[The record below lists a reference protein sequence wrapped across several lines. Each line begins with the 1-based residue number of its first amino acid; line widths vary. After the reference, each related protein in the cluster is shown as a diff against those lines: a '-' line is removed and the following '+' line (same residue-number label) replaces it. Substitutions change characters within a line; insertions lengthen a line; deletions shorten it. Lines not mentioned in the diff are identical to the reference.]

1 MRKYSNT
8 ICLTLVLAVWLLL
21 IVGCDNQAV
30 KKNQTAETTAKITS
44 TKGTGCGSSGM
55 KVRFEY
61 TVNGKVLENLTCHPS
76 YRQAKEDGLVENAQ
90 ATACY
95 DPSNPED
102 SVVIPTGYRC
112 GQ

>member
-1 MRKYSNT
+1 MRKYSKT
-8 ICLTLVLAVWLLL
+8 ISVILVIAMQLAL
-21 IVGCDNQAV
+21 ITGCEKTFV
-30 KKNQTAETTAKITS
+30 KKNHTAETTARITS
-44 TKGTGCGSSGM
+44 TKGTGCGSSGR
-55 KVRFEY
+55 KVTFEY
-61 TVNGKVLENLTCHPS
+61 TVNGKVLENLTCHS
-76 YRQAKEDGLVENAQ
+76 SLQANAEGLVENAQ